1 MFNLKPSALAL
12 SIGLA
17 MSVGLTPQTSAAS
30 YTFTD
35 LGTLGGTISYASAI
49 NNSGQ
54 VAGMAYTAGNTD
66 SRAMV
71 WQGTTATVLGT
82 LGGNYSGGNAINN
95 SGQVVGWSY
104 TPGNNYYYATLWNGT
119 NATALLSKYPTE
131 SVANAINDSG
141 QVVGMN
147 GGGHATLWNGTT
159 GTELETWNSSEAQA
173 STMLGKLSVLQVL
186 LAGFPL
192 RPLFG
197 AAPRKP
203 TWGR

>member
-119 NATALLSKYPTE
+119 
-131 SVANAINDSG
+131 
-141 QVVGMN
+141 
-147 GGGHATLWNGTT
+147 T